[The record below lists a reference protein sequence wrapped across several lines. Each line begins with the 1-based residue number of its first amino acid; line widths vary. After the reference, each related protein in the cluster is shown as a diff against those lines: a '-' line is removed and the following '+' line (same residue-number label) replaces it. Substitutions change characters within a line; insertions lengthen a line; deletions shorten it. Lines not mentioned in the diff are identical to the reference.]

1 MTRKVDDP
9 GKLSAEEVDK
19 VNKAYTAAVNKLLS
33 HPNQT
38 VTVPVNGKS
47 AEYKAGD
54 LAKRL
59 ANPVVD
65 KKAVAGQDSTS
76 DTVKISV
83 PNNAQSLIQ
92 GHLTTDEGP
101 EDSSNKEHP
110 LGDNESL
117 AKMGKPNAV
126 VTPDGRVAIHEQDA
140 GRLQTRMI
148 RGIMSPSEAAHEL
161 RNLNAAQKILDAAAG
176 KKP

>member
-101 EDSSNKEHP
+101 ETTNRWQRWARQMLWSRQTGAWRSTSKR
-110 LGDNESL
+110 L
-117 AKMGKPNAV
+117 AGCQPV
-126 VTPDGRVAIHEQDA
+126 
-140 GRLQTRMI
+140 
-148 RGIMSPSEAAHEL
+148 
-161 RNLNAAQKILDAAAG
+161 
-176 KKP
+176 